1 MFKSLYHCLRFDQ
14 ATVVLNANV
23 AFLSLVVGDALPRTF
38 SYISAM
44 TSVGVVVLGLIL
56 VRQNQRKEQN
66 SAEQAV

>member
-1 MFKSLYHCLRFDQ
+1 MFKLLYHCLSFDQ

-23 AFLSLVVGDALPRTF
+23 AFLSLVADDTLSRTF

-44 TSVGVVVLGLIL
+44 TSVGVVILGLIL